1 MKHIEEIFTTFL
13 NKMKYK
19 EINKYRDAV
28 AKATEELLINSDKT
42 SAIVEAI
49 IPITISNVAL
59 LSQFINEDY
68 FQKLVNEL
76 PQDILDHVSDVNDA
90 LTKLDSKKIN

>member
-1 MKHIEEIFTTFL
+1 MKHIEEILTTFL
-13 NKMKYK
+13 NKMKNR

-28 AKATEELLINSDKT
+28 AKATEELLKNSDKT

-49 IPITISNVAL
+49 IPMTIGNVAL

-68 FQKLVNEL
+68 FEKLVNEL

-90 LTKLDSKKIN
+90 LTKLDSNKIN